1 MSVCELQIEY
11 DDVVPVLPAKSM
23 THNKSFLDRL
33 QRVEKHLRKNKLK
46 LTLTQRLGNAQDE
59 DDVRHRAPTLSL
71 KLGHQMNESFASL
84 ILWT

>member
-1 MSVCELQIEY
+1 MQVEY

-59 DDVRHRAPTLSL
+59 DEVQIHLSD
-71 KLGHQMNESFASL
+71 S
-84 ILWT
+84 I

>member
-1 MSVCELQIEY
+1 M
-11 DDVVPVLPAKSM
+11 VPVLPAKSM

-59 DDVRHRAPTLSL
+59 DEVRCRAPLDMTSVACYIAVNSEFLTFCMF
-71 KLGHQMNESFASL
+71 H
-84 ILWT
+84 T